1 MLVFG
6 IDVPLIEVVFVL
18 ARVVFSLLVEAIVL
32 IGMLINQSKKS
43 RKLVDL
49 VEKLS
54 QTLLEIKKA
63 EIQELDKL
71 KRK

>member
-18 ARVVFSLLVEAIVL
+18 AIVVFFLLVEAIVL

>member
-6 IDVPLIEVVFVL
+6 IDIPLVEVIFVL
-18 ARVVFSLLVEAIVL
+18 CIVIFFLLVESIIVISL
-32 IGMLINQSKKS
+32 LMKQMNKTN
-43 RKLVDL
+43 KLGGL
-49 VEKLS
+49 VQNLS
-54 QTLLEIKKA
+54 ETLLEIKKA